1 MKNSILK
8 KSLLISLIFSILF
21 SSSLTY
27 EEKKRNLQDLDY
39 IKFSS
44 NSIYYKLEYM
54 INDITGTGNKLK
66 DIPYRSLCITRNCS
80 HLCCI
85 GDIDSMS
92 CGSLE
97 QCQQFYDSSIVGNVI
112 LAVILP
118 IFFLSV
124 FLIAF
129 YLFNKYSND
138 KPLSGLLA
146 FCCIF
151 IITIPFVIF
160 YILKFKP
167 FEKTEKNE

>member
-66 DIPYRSLCITRNCS
+66 DIPYRS
-80 HLCCI
+80 
-85 GDIDSMS
+85 
-92 CGSLE
+92 
-97 QCQQFYDSSIVGNVI
+97 
-112 LAVILP
+112 
-118 IFFLSV
+118 
-124 FLIAF
+124 
-129 YLFNKYSND
+129 
-138 KPLSGLLA
+138 
-146 FCCIF
+146 
-151 IITIPFVIF
+151 
-160 YILKFKP
+160 
-167 FEKTEKNE
+167 